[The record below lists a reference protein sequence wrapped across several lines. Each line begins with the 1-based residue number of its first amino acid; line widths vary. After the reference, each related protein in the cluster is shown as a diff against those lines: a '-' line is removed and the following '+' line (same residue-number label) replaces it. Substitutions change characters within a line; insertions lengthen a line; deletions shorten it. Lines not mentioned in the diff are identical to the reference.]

1 MRHKALRYVCLGT
14 AGPQSIHPLG
24 PGLVKGVKAVQLTIK
39 DAAAASFIFGGL
51 IHLQGYCQ
59 DDIIIKLRVLD
70 ALGGVD
76 GIEGH
81 WHVALIQ
88 LIMDVAV
95 SIMLIQ
101 DVLPVV
107 RLIWS
112 LKHNFLHPVPVPD
125 NLNSLPWIPFKN
137 RVLADSRINRDLKGS
152 IPDVQDLL

>member
-14 AGPQSIHPLG
+14 AGPQGIHPLG
-24 PGLVKGVKAVQLTIK
+24 PGLVKGVKTVQLTIK
-39 DAAAASFIFGGL
+39 DATAASFIFGGL

-88 LIMDVAV
+88 LIMNVAV
-95 SIMLIQ
+95 SIM
-101 DVLPVV
+101 V

-112 LKHNFLHPVPVPD
+112 LKHNFLHPVPVPN

>member
-24 PGLVKGVKAVQLTIK
+24 PGLVKGVIAVQLTIK

-76 GIEGH
+76 SIEGH
-81 WHVALIQ
+81 RSVTLVQ
-88 LIMDVAV
+88 LVVYVTI
-95 SIMLIQ
+95 SIMLI
-101 DVLPVV
+101 
-107 RLIWS
+107 
-112 LKHNFLHPVPVPD
+112 
-125 NLNSLPWIPFKN
+125 
-137 RVLADSRINRDLKGS
+137 
-152 IPDVQDLL
+152 